1 MRILLDT
8 HIALWAIADTTK
20 LSDET
25 IKLLES
31 PYNEI
36 FYSMVSVWEIAMK
49 HKIKPQHMPMS
60 EEEFVNLCESTGF
73 IELPIK
79 AEHIF
84 LLKTLVRPMDAPK
97 HNDPFDR
104 ILLAQAN
111 YEGLK
116 LITHNLQLP
125 YYEGSCIISV

>member
-1 MRILLDT
+1 M
-8 HIALWAIADTTK
+8 A
-20 LSDET
+20 
-25 IKLLES
+25 
-31 PYNEI
+31 
-36 FYSMVSVWEIAMK
+36 SVWEIAMK

-60 EEEFVNLCESTGF
+60 EEEFVTLCESTGF

-97 HNDPFDR
+97 HNDPSDR

-111 YEGLK
+111 YESLK

>member
-1 MRILLDT
+1 MT
-8 HIALWAIADTTK
+8 
-20 LSDET
+20 
-25 IKLLES
+25 
-31 PYNEI
+31 
-36 FYSMVSVWEIAMK
+36 
-49 HKIKPQHMPMS
+49 
-60 EEEFVNLCESTGF
+60 LCESTGF

-84 LLKTLVRPMDAPK
+84 LLKILVRPMDAPK

-111 YEGLK
+111 YESLK